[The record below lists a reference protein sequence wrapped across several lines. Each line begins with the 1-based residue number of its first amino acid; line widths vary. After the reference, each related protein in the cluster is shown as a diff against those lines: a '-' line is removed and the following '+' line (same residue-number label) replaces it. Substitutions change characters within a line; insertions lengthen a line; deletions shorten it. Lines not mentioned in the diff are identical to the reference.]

1 MRAAPK
7 LTVDEGWTGSQTS
20 PAHAGMRAI
29 PGTTETSPG
38 TQDACDPRNLPDLTR
53 ARRMRA
59 IPGTTYGL
67 AGCYTLE
74 GSPAIAA
81 HYLYVHDGMNFPDGT
96 SGLTHLIRMLRVQ
109 HQPSADS
116 HLFTRVDK
124 VFNRFN
130 RPSGVAGSNP
140 GAEIGRA
147 HV

>member
-59 IPGTTYGL
+59 IPGIRISGM
-67 AGCYTLE
+67 
-74 GSPAIAA
+74 
-81 HYLYVHDGMNFPDGT
+81 LYARGE
-96 SGLTHLIRMLRVQ
+96 
-109 HQPSADS
+109 PSYRCALPLCS
-116 HLFTRVDK
+116 
-124 VFNRFN
+124 
-130 RPSGVAGSNP
+130 
-140 GAEIGRA
+140 
-147 HV
+147 